1 MAPLICVPIE
11 TMASS
16 GIPYMTAKRGMR
28 NQALKKLPNTVITAV
43 PTASETTAPF
53 LLSVF

>member
-1 MAPLICVPIE
+1 M
-11 TMASS
+11 MASS

-43 PTASETTAPF
+43 PTASEMTAPF